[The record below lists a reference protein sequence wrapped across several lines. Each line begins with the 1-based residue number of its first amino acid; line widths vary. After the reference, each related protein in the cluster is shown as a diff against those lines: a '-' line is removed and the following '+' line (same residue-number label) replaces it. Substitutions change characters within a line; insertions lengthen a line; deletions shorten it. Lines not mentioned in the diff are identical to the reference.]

1 MVSYISLLS
10 SLIAIIAAYL
20 ISISYGGVFIPKK
33 HSSVSWLSHAICA
46 GAFMVALNAI
56 YWSFLLRVALINDYS
71 AMVEWMARSGAYFD
85 LILGGALPAWVAFAH
100 LKARHLGL
108 PEEER
113 KEWRIWEMPFHPRRN
128 AFLRR
133 LLLERSQP

>member
-1 MVSYISLLS
+1 MGEYISIFAS
-10 SLIAIIAAYL
+10 IIAIFSAYL
-20 ISISYGGVFIPKK
+20 VVISYGSAFLPKK

-46 GAFMVALNAI
+46 GAVTFALNAI
-56 YWSFLLRVALINDYS
+56 YWSVLMRVSLINDCS
-71 AMVEWMARSGAYFD
+71 EILTWLINFGAYVDFV
-85 LILGGALPAWVAFAH
+85 LRGALPAWVAFAH

-113 KEWRIWEMPFHPRRN
+113 KEWRIWEMPFHPKRN

-133 LLLERSQP
+133 VLP